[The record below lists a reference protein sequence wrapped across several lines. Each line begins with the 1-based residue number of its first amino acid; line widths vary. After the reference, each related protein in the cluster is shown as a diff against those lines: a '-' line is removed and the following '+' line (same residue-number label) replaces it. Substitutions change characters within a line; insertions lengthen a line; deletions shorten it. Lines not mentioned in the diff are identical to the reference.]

1 MKKLAIGFAVLIVVL
16 TGAILVV
23 PGFLD
28 WNEYKTQIEETASAY
43 SGRTVTIKGDIS
55 LSLLPTSALS
65 ARDVSVTNLKGGQA
79 EYMLSLKSLDVKV
92 SFPSVISS
100 LFGGRIKV
108 EKFILVDPVIAL
120 EVLKDG
126 RVNWNLTG
134 SSDEAGQTAS
144 SADISFD
151 KFQIVNGQVSFENLS
166 TGNKELL
173 RKINANVKVKSII
186 GPFEVDGSAKYRGLD
201 GELSVDLGKNRPGRK
216 MPVALKLALL
226 DGRIKADVT
235 GGMIVSGRDSSFSG
249 KMSVTASD
257 AGDLIGMTGRLKGR
271 KSPATVS
278 FGQDFAFDTVF
289 EAEPGQVTVSDLN
302 IRMGQSRGQGK
313 AEISFGDRINFLGD
327 LTLNKLDLD
336 KLLTV
341 FSQQEKSGQR
351 PESKPSGDRS
361 PRNISARLV
370 KKGWLSRFSG
380 KADIKLGALKYN
392 GKIASQIAVK
402 LLASDGAVDIS
413 TIQARMPGG
422 SRLSFTGQITEDH
435 DRTPVVSGN
444 ISVNASNLRGL
455 LSWLKLDVRDIP
467 SGQLAQFSVKS
478 GLKLTP
484 DLLQLFALKGRLDA
498 MSFGGGLSYAL
509 GGRPS
514 YGISLDIANLNLDSY
529 RERAGRKA
537 AQESDFGRSLAQL
550 DEFDARYRIGL
561 SNVTL
566 HGLKVRSG
574 KLEGLLLGG
583 RLEAKLVKLTDIA
596 GVNLVA
602 SGRGRNFSSNP
613 ELDIKLSAKAKSLT
627 SLKRTLVLEKILD
640 PEIARSL
647 KPGKMTL
654 DGSLSTSFEK
664 MDIDLKSRFGPSRFN
679 VRGTV
684 RSATLKKFPD
694 IGSADLDIDSRSTS
708 LAALIDQFDLPLR
721 KPRAQDDRPL
731 HIKGRLKTSAD
742 LVDVDGR
749 INIAAGEILL
759 KGRRKGSGRSSSV
772 DMMVDLQGPETRDF
786 IRGLGIDFQPSV
798 RKLGPIAVKFK
809 LTGSGDQYALSNV
822 VGDVGPVKLSGA
834 GKIDLQPEKPYFD
847 FNLKAGEIPLH
858 DFLKKN
864 PAKAKK
870 TPAKK
875 FGAWN
880 RRNMDLSLLS
890 AYNGRADISAASLR
904 YNGYVFENPVFEVVL
919 KNGILSVN
927 NFTGRLFGGEVAL
940 SGNFGSASAG
950 PGSYEDGGT
959 PKMDINIILKQAS
972 LSRATRSAAGVT
984 PMTGFFDLS
993 GKFRAAG
1000 KSQYD
1005 MISSLSGKGR
1015 LVAGPGM
1022 ISGVDIPALGNRLSD
1037 MDSNNAFASL
1047 LGTVLSG
1054 GETSY
1059 KGGMSNIVAKDG
1071 RISFSPF
1078 DIELDGAT
1086 STVKMDLDLLK
1097 WTIHSKGQMFLAGH
1111 PDAPPVGI
1119 IIAGNISRPDVIY
1132 KTDRLK
1138 KYVGAKVAS
1147 HMLQKLVGEE
1157 GSLEGIFG
1165 KAPVKKNP
1173 VPATRKKP
1181 ASAAAPAAQQDQ
1193 PVAKAA
1199 QQPAPKPKPVE
1210 EFGKRLLQKL
1220 FQNKKKDPNEG
1231 DSPP

>member
-1 MKKLAIGFAVLIVVL
+1 LKKLAIGFAVLIVVL
-16 TGAILVV
+16 TGVILVV

-126 RVNWNLTG
+126 RVNWNLTR

-173 RKINANVKVKSII
+173 RKINANVRVKSII
-186 GPFEVDGSAKYRGLD
+186 GPFEVDGSAKYRGLT

-216 MPVALKLALL
+216 MPVALKLTLL
-226 DGRIKADVT
+226 DGRIKADVS

-257 AGDLIGMTGRLKGR
+257 AGDFFGVIERIKGR

-289 EAEPGQVTVSDLN
+289 EAEPGQVTASDLN

-313 AEISFGDRINFLGD
+313 AEISLGDKINFFGD

-341 FSQQEKSGQR
+341 FSQQAKSGER
-351 PESKPSGDRS
+351 PESKPSGDRT
-361 PRNISARLV
+361 RQNISATLV
-370 KKGWLSRFSG
+370 QKGWLSRLSG

-392 GKIASQIAVK
+392 GKIASQIAMK
-402 LLASDGAVDIS
+402 LRARDGAVDIS

-422 SRLSFTGQITEDH
+422 SSLSFSGQVTEDH
-435 DRTPVVSGN
+435 DQTPVVSGN

-467 SGQLAQFSVKS
+467 SGQLAQFSLKS

-484 DLLQLFALKGRLDA
+484 DLLQLFAMKGRLDA

-529 RERAGRKA
+529 RAADGRKA
-537 AQESDFGRSLAQL
+537 AQESDFGQSLSRL

-561 SNVTL
+561 SNITL
-566 HGLKVRSG
+566 HGLKLRSG

-602 SGRGRNFSSNP
+602 SGRGRNFSSKP
-613 ELDIKLSAKAKSLT
+613 ELDIKLSAKAKSLA

-640 PEIARSL
+640 PEIARSF
-647 KPGKMTL
+647 KPGRMTL

-694 IGSADLDIDSRSTS
+694 IGSADLNIDSRSTS
-708 LAALIDQFDLPLR
+708 LAALIDQFDLPLH

-731 HIKGRLKTSAD
+731 HIKGRLKTSGD

-759 KGRRKGSGRSSSV
+759 KGRRKGQGRGSSV
-772 DMMVDLQGPETRDF
+772 DMTVDLQGPETREF

-798 RKLGPIAVKFK
+798 RKIGPIAVKFK
-809 LTGSGDQYALSNV
+809 LTGSGDQYAMSNIT
-822 VGDVGPVKLSGA
+822 GDVGPVKLSGS
-834 GKIDLQPEKPYFD
+834 GKIDMQAEKPYFD
-847 FNLKAGEIPLH
+847 FSLKAGEIPLQ

-864 PAKAKK
+864 PAKAQK
-870 TPAKK
+870 TPIKK

-904 YNGYVFENPVFEVVL
+904 YNGYVFENPVFEAVL
-919 KNGILSVN
+919 KNGVLSIN

-940 SGNFGSASAG
+940 SGNFGTGNSRS
-950 PGSYEDGGT
+950 GSYENGGT

-972 LSRATRSAAGVT
+972 LSRATKSAAGVA

-1005 MISSLSGKGR
+1005 MISSLSGEGR

-1022 ISGVDIPALGNRLSD
+1022 ISGVDIPALGKRLSD
-1037 MDSNNAFASL
+1037 MDSNDAFANL

-1071 RISFSPF
+1071 RIRFSPF

-1097 WTIHSKGQMFLAGH
+1097 WTIRSKGQMFLAGH
-1111 PDAPPVGI
+1111 PDAPPVGVVI
-1119 IIAGNISRPDVIY
+1119 TGNITRPDVIY
-1132 KTDRLK
+1132 KTGRLK

-1147 HMLQKLVGEE
+1147 HMLQKLVGGE

-1165 KAPVKKNP
+1165 KAPAKKTP
-1173 VPATRKKP
+1173 VTATQKKP
-1181 ASAAAPAAQQDQ
+1181 ASAATPAAQQG
-1193 PVAKAA
+1193 
-1199 QQPAPKPKPVE
+1199 QPAAKPAQKPAAKVKPIE
-1210 EFGKRLLQKL
+1210 EFGQRLLQKL

-1231 DSPP
+1231 GNPP